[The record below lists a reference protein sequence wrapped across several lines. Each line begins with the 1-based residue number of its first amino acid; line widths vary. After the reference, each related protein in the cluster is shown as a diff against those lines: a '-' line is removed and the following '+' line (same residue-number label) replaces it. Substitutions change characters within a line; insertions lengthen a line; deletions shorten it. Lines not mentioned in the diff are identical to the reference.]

1 AQTLAALLNEDGV
14 RVFYDEYV
22 AAELWGS
29 DLYTVLDE
37 VYRKRARFTIVFI
50 SKHYVSKPWTRHER
64 QSAQARAM
72 LEVGAYLLPV
82 RLDDSELP
90 GLRPTVAYIDA
101 RRTPFEEIAALVKRK
116 LVDSPGTT
124 AQDSPTLRVPRDEGQ
139 QRELL
144 AQRPPGWEYLLYA
157 GVLWQRR
164 EALESKWCDHQIGYS
179 RRNGRHLDNNEAISL
194 MHHALDDLKVC
205 GPNLEKVLD
214 PVAQERAFGAPGEPG
229 NPALIEHIAAR
240 LVSIYD
246 DMLDIA
252 AMLRGTTVPSETA
265 QLMEVTARLTDMP
278 LQQIRDAVDQLVAEI
293 DLIPDKLA
301 RGEKIVIELTVAI
314 SIDDN
319 VLQELARRQTQQVL
333 EG

>member
-1 AQTLAALLNEDGV
+1 MEFDFDVALSFAGEDREAAQTLAALLNEDGV

-116 LVDSPGTT
+116 LVD
-124 AQDSPTLRVPRDEGQ
+124 APR
-139 QRELL
+139 L
-144 AQRPPGWEYLLYA
+144 
-157 GVLWQRR
+157 
-164 EALESKWCDHQIGYS
+164 
-179 RRNGRHLDNNEAISL
+179 N
-194 MHHALDDLKVC
+194 
-205 GPNLEKVLD
+205 
-214 PVAQERAFGAPGEPG
+214 
-229 NPALIEHIAAR
+229 
-240 LVSIYD
+240 
-246 DMLDIA
+246 
-252 AMLRGTTVPSETA
+252 
-265 QLMEVTARLTDMP
+265 
-278 LQQIRDAVDQLVAEI
+278 
-293 DLIPDKLA
+293 
-301 RGEKIVIELTVAI
+301 
-314 SIDDN
+314 
-319 VLQELARRQTQQVL
+319 
-333 EG
+333 